1 MRQRIRWAIITTDKK
16 CLLRRY
22 DAPRYPYTLTLVD
35 EEFCPGGGRRAAL
48 FNDKNFEISE
58 LDIVLS
64 DKVQQLYGT
73 DSVKQIIER
82 LEFTKAISEVK
93 DDFMYERGK
102 KIRQVD
108 DNIIIGDE
116 LYLIMTE
123 DKKCIIRGRK
133 TTRYILATIE
143 EACGNYKVFTCRQP
157 SVIVRG
163 MNECFAHSRVEIT
176 DNVKELYN
184 VDSRVYSPQ
193 KGLPK
198 LIAVKAQVQ
207 YKAQL

>member
-1 MRQRIRWAIITTDKK
+1 MRQRIRWAIITDDKK

-35 EEFCPGGGRRAAL
+35 EEFCPGGGERAAM
-48 FNDKNFEISE
+48 FNNRNFEIRE

-73 DSVKQIIER
+73 DSVEKIMKK
-82 LEFTKAISEVK
+82 LKFTKAVSEAK
-93 DDFMYERGK
+93 DDYMYERGK
-102 KIRQVD
+102 KIKQID
-108 DNIIIGDE
+108 DKLIIGDE

-133 TTRYILATIE
+133 TTRYILTTIDE
-143 EACGNYKVFTCRQP
+143 SCGNYKVFTCRQP
-157 SVIVRG
+157 SVIVKG
-163 MNECFAHSRVEIT
+163 MNEGFANSHVEMT

-184 VDSRVYSPQ
+184 VDSKMYKPQ
-193 KGLPK
+193 NGVPK
-198 LIAVKAQVQ
+198 LVAVKAQVQ